1 MKRIVTLLCL
11 LCSFSALKA
20 QKNVDLDVVLVYPPL
35 NFNITNNIPFLTDA
49 VVRNV
54 GTTTLDSTDVF
65 YFGFSLDGQVL
76 TRRWDTQ
83 DKLISYVTGR
93 KLKPND
99 TMHLTESFH
108 FYFPESMN
116 GPKSLCLFVNPDT
129 ITNSFKDNNKSNNAG
144 CKNVKLVFGGPN
156 DINDIKFA
164 NAELNIYPNP
174 AIDLIAFDLTMAM
187 AQSVQISLM
196 DYTGRVVAKKDLGTV
211 NAGHQVVSFPVNDLA
226 RGIYIYQVKVN
237 EEAQQGKIVIQ

>member
-35 NFNITNNIPFLTDA
+35 NFNITNNAPFLTDA

-65 YFGFSLDGQVL
+65 YFGFSLDGEVL

-99 TMHLTESFH
+99 TLHLTESFH
-108 FYFPESMN
+108 FYFPESKN

-144 CKNVKLVFGGPN
+144 CKNVKLIFGGPN
-156 DINDIKFA
+156 AVNEIQFA
-164 NAELNIYPNP
+164 NALLSIYPNP
-174 AIDLIAFDLTMAM
+174 VTDWVSFDLTMTT
-187 AQSVQISLM
+187 AQPVQINLM
-196 DYTGRVVAKKDLGTV
+196 DFTGRVVANKDLGTV

-226 RGIYIYQVKVN
+226 RGIYIYQFKIN
-237 EEAQQGKIVIQ
+237 DEAQQGKIVIQ